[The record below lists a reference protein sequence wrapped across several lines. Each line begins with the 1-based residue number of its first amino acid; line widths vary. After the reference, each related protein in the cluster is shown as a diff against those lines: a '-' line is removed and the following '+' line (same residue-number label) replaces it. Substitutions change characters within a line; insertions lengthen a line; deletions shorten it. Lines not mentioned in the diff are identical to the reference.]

1 MARKKILVIEDEQ
14 DVAKLLV
21 IRLKS
26 FNYEVAVADSGIQG
40 IELAHKEKPDLIILD
55 LMLPAGDGLSV
66 LDTLRLSSYL
76 RFTPVIVLTG
86 LQDEEYK
93 KKVIEKG
100 VDAYFQKPYDAEQLL
115 SSIKSLI
122 PDN

>member
-1 MARKKILVIEDEQ
+1 MAKKKILVIEDEQ

-26 FNYEVAVADSGIQG
+26 FNYEVVVADSGIQG
-40 IELAHKEKPDLIILD
+40 VQLAHKEKPDLIILD

-66 LDTLRLSSYL
+66 LNNLRLSSYL

-86 LQDEEYK
+86 MKDEEYK

-100 VDAYFQKPYDAEQLL
+100 VDGYFEKPYDANQLL
-115 SSIKSLI
+115 NSIKTLI
-122 PDN
+122 PE